1 MKKIVVGCDHA
12 ALQLKNAVI
21 RHLEERGCEVTDV
34 GTYTED
40 SCDYPDY
47 GYAAAKKVA
56 DGDADAGIVIC
67 GTGIGISIAANRH
80 KGIRAAL
87 CSDIYSV
94 RLSRQHNNA
103 NVLAMGAN
111 IVALPIAKEMIKE
124 WLKEE
129 FEGGRHERRIC
140 KLDLD

>member
-1 MKKIVVGCDHA
+1 MKIVVVSDHA
-12 ALQLKNAVI
+12 GYDLKESIKPYIESLGHEVI
-21 RHLEERGCEVTDV
+21 DC
-34 GTYTED
+34 GTHSKD
-40 SCDYPDY
+40 SVDYPDFADK
-47 GYAAAKKVA
+47 AANKII
-56 DGDADAGIVIC
+56 DGEAERGIFIC

-94 RLSRQHNNA
+94 RLSREHNDA

-111 IVALPIAKEMIKE
+111 IVALPLAQSMIKT
-124 WLKEE
+124 WLEVE

-140 KLDLD
+140 KLDLN

>member
-1 MKKIVVGCDHA
+1 MNIVVVSDHA
-12 ALQLKNAVI
+12 GYDLKESIKEYLASLGHNVI
-21 RHLEERGCEVTDV
+21 DC
-34 GTYTED
+34 GTNSKD
-40 SCDYPDY
+40 SVDYPDF
-47 GYAAAKKVA
+47 ADVAAKKIIS
-56 DGDADAGIVIC
+56 GDAERGIFIC

-87 CSDIYSV
+87 CSDIYST

-111 IVALPIAKEMIKE
+111 IVALPLAKEMINV
-124 WLKEE
+124 WLSES
-129 FEGGRHERRIC
+129 FEGGRHERRVC

>member
-1 MKKIVVGCDHA
+1 MDIVVVSDHA
-12 ALQLKNAVI
+12 GYELKESVKEYLTSLGHNVI
-21 RHLEERGCEVTDV
+21 DC
-34 GTYTED
+34 GTNSKD
-40 SCDYPDY
+40 SVDYPDFAD
-47 GYAAAKKVA
+47 AAAKK
-56 DGDADAGIVIC
+56 IVNGEAERGVFIC

-87 CSDIYSV
+87 CSDIYST

-111 IVALPIAKEMIKE
+111 IVALPLAKEMINVRLSE
-124 WLKEE
+124 G
-129 FEGGRHERRIC
+129 FEGGRHERRVC

>member
-1 MKKIVVGCDHA
+1 MNIVVVSDHA
-12 ALQLKNAVI
+12 GFTLKEDVKTFLESEGHNVI
-21 RHLEERGCEVTDV
+21 DC
-34 GTYTED
+34 GTYSKE

-47 GYAAAKKVA
+47 ANNAALAILESKA
-56 DGDADAGIVIC
+56 ERGIFIC

-87 CSDIYSV
+87 CSDIYSA

-111 IVALPIAKEMIKE
+111 IVAIPLAKEIIKE

>member
-1 MKKIVVGCDHA
+1 MNIVVVSDHA
-12 ALQLKNAVI
+12 GFTLKEDVKIFLESEGHTVI
-21 RHLEERGCEVTDV
+21 DC
-34 GTYTED
+34 GTYSKE

-47 GYAAAKKVA
+47 ANTGVLAILEGKAER
-56 DGDADAGIVIC
+56 GIFIC

-87 CSDIYSV
+87 CSDIYSA

-111 IVALPIAKEMIKE
+111 IVAAPLAKEMIKE

-140 KLDLD
+140 KLDLE

>member
-1 MKKIVVGCDHA
+1 MNISVVSDHA
-12 ALQLKNAVI
+12 GFTLKEEIKLFLESEGYNVI
-21 RHLEERGCEVTDV
+21 DC
-34 GTYTED
+34 GTYTKE

-47 GYAAAKKVA
+47 ANTAARTILEGKAER
-56 DGDADAGIVIC
+56 GIFIC

-87 CSDIYSV
+87 CSDIYSA
-94 RLSRQHNNA
+94 RLSRQHNDA
-103 NVLAMGAN
+103 NVLAIGAN
-111 IVALPIAKEMIKE
+111 IVALPLAKEMIQE

-129 FEGGRHERRIC
+129 FEGGRHQRRIC

>member
-1 MKKIVVGCDHA
+1 MNIVVVSDHA
-12 ALQLKNAVI
+12 GYDLKESIKEYLTSLGHNVI
-21 RHLEERGCEVTDV
+21 DC
-34 GTYTED
+34 GTNSKD
-40 SCDYPDY
+40 SVDYPDFAD
-47 GYAAAKKVA
+47 AAAKK
-56 DGDADAGIVIC
+56 IVNGEAERGVFIC

-87 CSDIYSV
+87 CSDIYST

-111 IVALPIAKEMIKE
+111 IVALPLAKEMINV
-124 WLKEE
+124 WLSEG
-129 FEGGRHERRIC
+129 FEGGRHERRVC

>member
-1 MKKIVVGCDHA
+1 MNIVVVSDHA
-12 ALQLKNAVI
+12 GFTLKEDIKAFLESEGHNVI
-21 RHLEERGCEVTDV
+21 DC
-34 GTYTED
+34 GTYSKE

-47 GYAAAKKVA
+47 ANTAALTILEGKAER
-56 DGDADAGIVIC
+56 GIFIC

-111 IVALPIAKEMIKE
+111 IVALPLAKEMIKE
-124 WLKEE
+124 WLKEV

>member
-1 MKKIVVGCDHA
+1 MNIVVVSDHA
-12 ALQLKNAVI
+12 GYDLKESIKEYLASLGHNVI
-21 RHLEERGCEVTDV
+21 DC
-34 GTYTED
+34 GTNSKD
-40 SCDYPDY
+40 SVDYPDF
-47 GYAAAKKVA
+47 ADVAAKKIIN
-56 DGDADAGIVIC
+56 GDAERGIFIC

-87 CSDIYSV
+87 CSDIYST

-111 IVALPIAKEMIKE
+111 IVALPLAKEMINV
-124 WLKEE
+124 WLSES
-129 FEGGRHERRIC
+129 FEGGRHERRVC

>member
-1 MKKIVVGCDHA
+1 MDIVVVSDHA
-12 ALQLKNAVI
+12 GYELKESVKEYLTSLGHNVI
-21 RHLEERGCEVTDV
+21 DC
-34 GTYTED
+34 GTNSKD
-40 SCDYPDY
+40 SVDYPDFAD
-47 GYAAAKKVA
+47 AAAKK
-56 DGDADAGIVIC
+56 IVNGETERGVFIC

-87 CSDIYSV
+87 CSDIYST

-111 IVALPIAKEMIKE
+111 IVALPLAKEMINV
-124 WLKEE
+124 WLSEG
-129 FEGGRHERRIC
+129 FEGGRHERRVC

>member
-1 MKKIVVGCDHA
+1 MNIVVVSDHA
-12 ALQLKNAVI
+12 GFTLKEDIKSFLQSEGHNVI
-21 RHLEERGCEVTDV
+21 DC
-34 GTYTED
+34 GTHSKE

-47 GYAAAKKVA
+47 AHGAALTII
-56 DGDADAGIVIC
+56 DGKAERGIFIC

-80 KGIRAAL
+80 KGVRAAL
-87 CSDIYSV
+87 CSDIYSA

-111 IVALPIAKEMIKE
+111 IVALPLAKEMIKE

>member
-1 MKKIVVGCDHA
+1 MKIAVVSDHA
-12 ALQLKNAVI
+12 GFELKESIKEYLESLSHEVI
-21 RHLEERGCEVTDV
+21 DC
-34 GTYTED
+34 GTFSKD
-40 SCDYPDY
+40 SVDYPDF
-47 GYAAAKKVA
+47 ADVAAKKILGGSAERGVF
-56 DGDADAGIVIC
+56 IC

-87 CSDIYSV
+87 CTDIYSA

-111 IVALPIAKEMIKE
+111 IVALPLAKEMINV
-124 WLKEE
+124 WLSES
-129 FEGGRHERRIC
+129 FEGGRHERRVC

>member
-1 MKKIVVGCDHA
+1 MKIAVVSDHA
-12 ALQLKNAVI
+12 GFELKESIKEYLESLSHEVI
-21 RHLEERGCEVTDV
+21 DC
-34 GTYTED
+34 GTFSKD
-40 SCDYPDY
+40 SVDYPDF
-47 GYAAAKKVA
+47 ADVAAKKIL
-56 DGDADAGIVIC
+56 DGNAERGVFIC

-87 CSDIYSV
+87 CTDIYSA

-111 IVALPIAKEMIKE
+111 IVALPLAKEMINV
-124 WLKEE
+124 WLSES
-129 FEGGRHERRIC
+129 FEGGRHERRVC